1 MNSSLSNKQ
10 QILLMLIPLI
20 LFTVVEEWGGL
31 TWALLLSVIYAIG
44 EMSWEYW
51 KYRHISKV
59 TLFSNMMVVGLSF
72 VSYLT
77 QDGMW
82 FKLQPAILE
91 ALFAVLLIGSFIIKK
106 PLLISMMQAQG
117 QPINEVMVT
126 FFTGLTWRMGVFFM
140 VQAGLAV
147 YASFH
152 WSTEVWAFLKSIGL
166 FIMMILYMFLEV
178 IIFKMRS
185 FCILSSHPPA
195 SSPSSSSSSSSK
207 SPGNNK

>member
-1 MNSSLSNKQ
+1 MVTTTYQFKIVKSSLSSKQ

-31 TWALLLSVIYAIG
+31 TWALILSVIYAIG
-44 EMSWEYW
+44 EIGWEYG
-51 KYRHISKV
+51 KYRQVSKL

-91 ALFAVLLIGSFIIKK
+91 ALFAVLLIGSFLIKK
-106 PLLISMMQAQG
+106 PLLISIMQAQG
-117 QPINEVMVT
+117 QPMNEVMIP
-126 FFTGLTWRMGVFFM
+126 FFTGLTCRMGFFFIA
-140 VQAGLAV
+140 QAGLAV
-147 YASFH
+147 YASFY

-178 IIFKMRS
+178 MMFKIRQ
-185 FCILSSHPPA
+185 P
-195 SSPSSSSSSSSK
+195 K
-207 SPGNNK
+207 TPGSL